1 MPPFESRDQ
10 VVADLELQSV
20 MEGLQVQVVDDAC
33 LLLGTHC
40 AESVQKALAYLGQVT
55 ECSAAG
61 LLLARG
67 PQAQLFFYRARSV
80 DDFFLSL
87 MQQRLLS
94 SYRVYA
100 GAAVAQSEPDVV
112 VYGQATL
119 SPLAGQ
125 VPLAGQAPLT
135 GQAPLAGQTVAGPY
149 EPLRSLLVVPVLDR
163 GHVAGMVSVASVF
176 LEAFDGED
184 LCSLSALAAQ
194 LPLLLD
200 PAADG
205 ASDPD
210 ARVCLTESERSAQ
223 ERGLRARV
231 QNHATSIC
239 GLARSWQMQ
248 DESALPEVLRK
259 DLDAIAESAL
269 QIRDLV
275 T

>member
-10 VVADLELQSV
+10 VIADLELQSV
-20 MEGLQVQVVDDAC
+20 MESLQVQVVDDAC
-33 LLLGTHC
+33 LLLDTHC
-40 AESVQKALAYLGQVT
+40 AESVKRALAYLGQVT
-55 ECSAAG
+55 RCSAAG

-67 PQAQLFFYRARSV
+67 SQPQLFFYRARSV

-100 GAAVAQSEPDVV
+100 GAAVAQSEPAVV

-119 SPLAGQ
+119 SPLTGQ
-125 VPLAGQAPLT
+125 VPLT
-135 GQAPLAGQTVAGPY
+135 GRVVSGPY
-149 EPLRSLLVVPVLDR
+149 EPLRSLLVVPVLAR
-163 GHVAGMVSVASVF
+163 GHVAGMLSVASVF

-200 PAADG
+200 AALDG
-205 ASDPD
+205 ASDLD

-223 ERGLRARV
+223 ERDLRARV

-239 GLARSWQMQ
+239 GLARSWRMQ
-248 DESALPEVLRK
+248 DESALPEVLHK